1 MNSAGGKR
9 KVTVLVQDL
18 QRLAVG
24 LKRNQRYPAL
34 EHMLSKGRHFT
45 AQAESPDHFRFRLFG
60 VEPDGELPIA
70 ALTRAADGNQKPAP
84 HQYWLRTDPVSIW
97 ADMARLVMT
106 GYGLADL
113 DEFERNEIENTVR
126 SVLLEEGVHLHADHT
141 ERWCIALSEPLGF
154 SFTPLEDALGMDM
167 AEVMPEQPESLY
179 WRRIMNEI
187 QIALHSCAVNVR
199 RRQHGMREI
208 NSVWFWGGGFI
219 PDASRHRVFTTVYS
233 DNPVSRGLSSINDC
247 RLKAQNQASVVDLH
261 EDGNS
266 ILIDWSPRL
275 RDPLVELKLLDRLA
289 KRLLA
294 RVRSENMEIVVYCG
308 KHNGWRYDRRAGR
321 RFWRRIHSLAYICN
335 SRFPE

>member
-219 PDASRHRVFTTVYS
+219 PEAAPHDLIDTIYS
-233 DNPVSRGLSSINDC
+233 NHPVSRGLAIINDC
-247 RLKAQNQASVVDLH
+247 RLKSQSMATLA
-261 EDGNS
+261 EFGRDGRS
-266 ILIDWSPRL
+266 ILIDWIPGTQYA
-275 RDPLVELKLLDRLA
+275 VEELEHLEDLTRQLIRLA
-289 KRLLA
+289 DQGDIEFLMYA
-294 RVRSENMEIVVYCG
+294 GTGEGQS
-308 KHNGWRYDRRAGR
+308 YDRRARR
-321 RFWRRIHSLAYICN
+321 RFWRRKTPL
-335 SRFPE
+335 SRPVTAGA